1 MYDFYAYSK
10 NAISNFER
18 LKKGKEDPT
27 HGSFKRVGG
36 PVILMFKICVVIY

>member
-18 LKKGKEDPT
+18 LKKGFWRIQHMEVSKELVDQ
-27 HGSFKRVGG
+27 
-36 PVILMFKICVVIY
+36 LY